1 LLVTPALPCSSD
13 SVPALHASSGPLP
26 ASGHDLSLAP
36 LARPVAPLTAWPPTS
51 ASPPR
56 HYKSGRPIA
65 TAPFFPFFPRSLRV
79 HHPHPPALLS
89 TPPTRE
95 PSVPSN
101 SEPPSSSSP
110 SLDELPSPVTL
121 VADWTSSHYARTFP
135 MLQVHLGPSSSTGA
149 ACRHQPL
156 LSINTFASSCRLA
169 TSVRTP
175 PPPPHL
181 VRRTPH
187 ASPVLPPSTSLH
199 LVAPLTVSRYGR
211 WEGPLG

>member
-1 LLVTPALPCSSD
+1 MP
-13 SVPALHASSGPLP
+13 ASSEPLP
-26 ASGHDLSLAP
+26 ASGHDLSSAP

-51 ASPPR
+51 ASPLR

-65 TAPFFPFFPRSLRV
+65 TTTFFPFFSTLVASAPPS
-79 HHPHPPALLS
+79 PPALLS
-89 TPPTRE
+89 TLPARE

-121 VADWTSSHYARTFP
+121 VADWTSPHYARTFP

-149 ACRHQPL
+149 ACRHQPP

-175 PPPPHL
+175 PLHL